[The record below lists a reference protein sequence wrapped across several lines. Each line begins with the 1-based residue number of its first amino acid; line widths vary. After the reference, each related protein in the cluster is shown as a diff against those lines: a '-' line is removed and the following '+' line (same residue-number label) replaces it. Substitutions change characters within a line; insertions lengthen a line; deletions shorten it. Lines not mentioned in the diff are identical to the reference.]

1 MNEDKLKKQVK
12 TVNTAFHRLWFS
24 LLLGRPDLLSEKFGG
39 LSFIDLNVISLAENN
54 PDMIIKEIRNY
65 LKIPQTTLSSIVAK
79 LEKRGFINR
88 VINRR
93 DLRSF
98 SLEITKKG
106 KEIMEEHKRIDLE
119 QAEKIV
125 LALEGKERDTF
136 VKLFEKVGLKLQ
148 EK

>member
-1 MNEDKLKKQVK
+1 M
-12 TVNTAFHRLWFS
+12 
-24 LLLGRPDLLSEKFGG
+24 GRPDLLSEKLGG